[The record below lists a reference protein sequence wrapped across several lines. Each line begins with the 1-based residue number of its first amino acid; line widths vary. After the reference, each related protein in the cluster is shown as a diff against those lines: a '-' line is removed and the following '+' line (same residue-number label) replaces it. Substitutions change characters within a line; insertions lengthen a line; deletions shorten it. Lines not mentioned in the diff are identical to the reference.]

1 MEPKQITAKAAQD
14 AIVAGLR
21 IVAVLLAG
29 VTTLFGLLAK
39 RDLSSLIA
47 WVQSDGFIVFASA
60 AITAGSFLWGV
71 WKTYDRSH
79 KLNTAKSALEGNI
92 QPLEPPVSTLASK
105 FDHMSPLVAIP
116 VLLAIVAL
124 GGCTTAGTVR
134 LNAGRAFYTAQ
145 IAFKTAQQSTLV
157 VCTNPAPRLVAP
169 CQEAVS
175 ILGTGAKVEA
185 TGFAAQ
191 QAGNATSLQAAVI
204 ALTDIPPRLAAL
216 GVLGN

>member
-1 MEPKQITAKAAQD
+1 MEPKAITAKAIQD
-14 AIVAGLR
+14 TVLAFLR
-21 IVAVLLAG
+21 ILSVLIGG
-29 VTTLFGLLAK
+29 VTVLFSLVAK
-39 RDLSSLIA
+39 RDLAGLIA
-47 WVQSDGFIVFASA
+47 WVQSDAFVLFAGAVVSGA
-60 AITAGSFLWGV
+60 SLLWGL
-71 WKTYDRSH
+71 WKTFDRSH